1 MNVNGPIPPTPPSV
15 AAQIARLPELPIAEI
30 RALWKRL
37 YDREAPTYG
46 RHFLEKRIAY
56 KLQEIEFR
64 KVNPELLERNRQRI
78 EALIENGGEKKPERG
93 VRLMAGTVLTREY
106 QGVEHRVT
114 VTLVGRYDFEGR
126 LYPSLSMI
134 AREITGNR
142 WSGPLFFGLKSPGKP
157 KNGGRR

>member
-1 MNVNGPIPPTPPSV
+1 MNLHGPIPPTPPSV
-15 AAQIARLPELPIAEI
+15 AAQIARLPELPMTEI

-37 YDREAPTYG
+37 YDREAPIHG
-46 RHFLEKRIAY
+46 RRFLEKRIAY

-64 KVNPELLERNRQRI
+64 KVNPGLLERNRRRI
-78 EALIENGGEKKPERG
+78 EALIEAGEKKKPERG

-114 VTLVGRYDFEGR
+114 VIQDGRYDFEGR

-134 AREITGNR
+134 AREITGTR
-142 WSGPLFFGLKSPGKP
+142 WSGPLFFGLKATTKP